1 MNNIIFLDIDGVL
14 TNDTQITKTM
24 PKRHRIINKPI
35 LDLTDEVEL
44 ALLDFDYKCINNL
57 KEIANN
63 TNSSIVITSSLKST
77 IVYPYIAEYLVRLGL
92 PIIDRTETL
101 NDKYQ
106 EISVT
111 NDGNIRVFAP
121 TKDKLNHAI
130 KVANHYELDYEAG
143 ASTGYTDPGKAFYCT
158 IKIPEEKQDEYVTYD
173 ARPDVMSK
181 WLERKNKGDKSAA

>member
-77 IVYPYIAEYLVRLGL
+77 NIYPYIAEYLVNLGL

-106 EISVT
+106 EISNYISKYRLENYIIIDDDYFLGCDEYADRFIYVQNEQIGLSKT
-111 NDGNIRVFAP
+111 ETIKAINEINKN
-121 TKDKLNHAI
+121 KDKRRRL
-130 KVANHYELDYEAG
+130 
-143 ASTGYTDPGKAFYCT
+143 
-158 IKIPEEKQDEYVTYD
+158 
-173 ARPDVMSK
+173 K
-181 WLERKNKGDKSAA
+181 WNIT